1 VGAGIGTDRAIRHSV
16 AECDT
21 LPGVSRLDD
30 LRRVDSALTRI
41 SRISNG
47 RVAARH
53 RSERSG
59 VMLSR
64 PAITILSTLRSS
76 GPVRLSLLAR
86 LTDLEAPLIS
96 REIRELVEGGYVRRN
111 ADPTDG
117 RAGIVDMTPKGRRAY
132 QAYRDAT
139 DEIIAETLSSW
150 SAADLHALSQLLDRV
165 SEDFARGPER
175 PVRGRRAS

>member
-1 VGAGIGTDRAIRHSV
+1 MAPRRA
-16 AECDT
+16 T

-30 LRRVDSALTRI
+30 LRGVELAINRI

-64 PAITILSTLRSS
+64 PAITILSTLRGS

-96 REIRELVEGGYVRRN
+96 REIRELAEGGYVRRT

-117 RAGIVDMTPKGRRAY
+117 RAGIVDLTAKGRRAY

-139 DEIIAETLSSW
+139 DEIIAETFEAW
-150 SAADLHALSQLLDRV
+150 SASDLHELRTLLDRV
-165 SEDFARGPER
+165 SEDFARGP
-175 PVRGRRAS
+175 GRALRDTRAS

>member
-1 VGAGIGTDRAIRHSV
+1 MEQS
-16 AECDT
+16 
-21 LPGVSRLDD
+21 
-30 LRRVDSALTRI
+30 LTRI
-41 SRISNG
+41 ARISTG

-59 VMLSR
+59 VLLSR
-64 PAITILSTLRSS
+64 PAIAILSTLRGS

-96 REIRELVEGGYVRRN
+96 REIRDLVDDGYVRRS

-117 RAGIVDMTPKGRRAY
+117 RAWIVDLTPKGRRAH

-139 DEIIAETLSSW
+139 DEIIAETFADW
-150 SAADLHALSQLLDRV
+150 SAAELRDLRVQLERV
-165 SEDFARGPER
+165 ATDFARSPDAEHRRNGSGDGYER
-175 PVRGRRAS
+175 PARAS

>member
-1 VGAGIGTDRAIRHSV
+1 M
-16 AECDT
+16 
-21 LPGVSRLDD
+21 SRLED
-30 LRRVDSALTRI
+30 LRRVELALNRI
-41 SRISNG
+41 SRVSNG
-47 RVAARH
+47 RVAARY

-64 PAITILSTLRSS
+64 PAITILATLKSS

-117 RAGIVDMTPKGRRAY
+117 RAGIVDLTAKGRRAF

-139 DEIIAETLSSW
+139 DAIITETFAAW
-150 SAADLHALSQLLDRV
+150 SGPDLHELRQLLDRV
-165 SEDFARGPER
+165 ADDFARGPER
-175 PVRGRRAS
+175 AVRNDRAS

>member
-1 VGAGIGTDRAIRHSV
+1 M
-16 AECDT
+16 EQ
-21 LPGVSRLDD
+21 
-30 LRRVDSALTRI
+30 ALTRI
-41 SRISNG
+41 SRISTG
-47 RVAARH
+47 RVAARY

-96 REIRELVEGGYVRRN
+96 REIRELVKGGYVRRS

-117 RAGIVDMTPKGRRAY
+117 RAGIVDLEAKGRRAY
-132 QAYRDAT
+132 QAYRDAA
-139 DEIIAETLSSW
+139 DEIVTETFDAWTGS
-150 SAADLHALSQLLDRV
+150 DLQDLRVLLERV
-165 SEDFARGPER
+165 VEDFARGPQR
-175 PVRGRRAS
+175 VDGATRAS

>member
-1 VGAGIGTDRAIRHSV
+1 M
-16 AECDT
+16 EQ
-21 LPGVSRLDD
+21 
-30 LRRVDSALTRI
+30 ALNRI
-41 SRISNG
+41 SRISTG
-47 RVAARH
+47 RVAARY

-64 PAITILSTLRSS
+64 PALTILSTLRGS

-96 REIRELVEGGYVRRN
+96 REIRDLVENGYVRRS

-117 RAGIVDMTPKGRRAY
+117 RAGIVELTAKGRRAH

-139 DEIIAETLSSW
+139 DAIITETFSDW
-150 SAADLHALSQLLDRV
+150 TGPDLHELRVLLDRV
-165 SEDFARGPER
+165 AEAFARRPGWSER
-175 PVRGRRAS
+175 RDRAS

>member
-1 VGAGIGTDRAIRHSV
+1 M
-16 AECDT
+16 EQ
-21 LPGVSRLDD
+21 
-30 LRRVDSALTRI
+30 ALTRI
-41 SRISNG
+41 SRISTG
-47 RVAARH
+47 RVAARY

-96 REIRELVEGGYVRRN
+96 REIRELVEAGYVRRS

-117 RAGIVDMTPKGRRAY
+117 RAGIVDLTAKGRRAY

-139 DEIIAETLSSW
+139 DAIITETFARW
-150 SAADLHALSQLLDRV
+150 SGPDLHELRLLLERV
-165 SEDFARGPER
+165 VDDFARSPER
-175 PVRGRRAS
+175 VDRGTRAS

>member
-1 VGAGIGTDRAIRHSV
+1 M
-16 AECDT
+16 
-21 LPGVSRLDD
+21 PGVSRLDD
-30 LRRVDSALTRI
+30 LRGVELAINRI
-41 SRISNG
+41 ARISNG

-64 PAITILSTLRSS
+64 PAITILATLRGS

-96 REIRELVEGGYVRRN
+96 REIRELAEGGYVRRT

-117 RAGIVDMTPKGRRAY
+117 RAGIVDLTAKGRRAY

-139 DEIIAETLSSW
+139 DEIIAETFE
-150 SAADLHALSQLLDRV
+150 ALV
-165 SEDFARGPER
+165 
-175 PVRGRRAS
+175 GRRPPRAAHAARPGVGGLRPAAPSGALRNTRAS